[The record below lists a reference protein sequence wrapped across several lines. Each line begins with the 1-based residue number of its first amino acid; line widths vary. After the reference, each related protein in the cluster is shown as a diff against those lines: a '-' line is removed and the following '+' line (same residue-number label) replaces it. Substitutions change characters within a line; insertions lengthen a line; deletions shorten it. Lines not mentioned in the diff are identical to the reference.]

1 MAFCRTIISV
11 SRTFNFLSCFTQNG
25 TNKTRRLFKC
35 ISNFH
40 FHLLTHFY
48 HFVFLPCESFM
59 HSVIKCEKYNHWH
72 SSKCSNAVAYRI
84 QKILCWKKY
93 TKQFFSVVFFY
104 WDQFIIWECMQ
115 YVVNIL
121 FNVGQQRNIWIFR
134 FENRE
139 LFLLH
144 LKW

>member
-72 SSKCSNAVAYRI
+72 SSKCSSI
-84 QKILCWKKY
+84 QNTENIVLEKIY
-93 TKQFFSVVFFY
+93 QTIFF
-104 WDQFIIWECMQ
+104 CC
-115 YVVNIL
+115 
-121 FNVGQQRNIWIFR
+121 
-134 FENRE
+134 
-139 LFLLH
+139 FLLLRSVYH
-144 LKW
+144 MRVYAICRQHFIQCRTTTEYMDLSFRK